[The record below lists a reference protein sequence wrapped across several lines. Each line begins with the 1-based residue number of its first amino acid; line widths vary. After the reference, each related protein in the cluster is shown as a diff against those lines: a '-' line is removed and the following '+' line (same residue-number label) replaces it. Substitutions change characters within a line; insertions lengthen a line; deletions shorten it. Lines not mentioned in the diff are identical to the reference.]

1 MVITK
6 ELGTGYANDGG
17 YYKIWQNIKEQ
28 TTFGGS
34 FTWNKTI
41 KDYYIG
47 GFARFEYYNTSR
59 YEYSVNT
66 DGGMVVPGQWFVDN
80 SKNSKKSDG
89 GLKSEKTYAF
99 CHFCFKFRMEESSL
113 FGCYRT

>member
-1 MVITK
+1 MPMMEAI
-6 ELGTGYANDGG
+6 
-17 YYKIWQNIKEQ
+17 IKFGKTQRNQ

-80 SKNSKKSDG
+80 SKNPKKIRWWI
-89 GLKSEKTYAF
+89 EKRKNV
-99 CHFCFKFRMEESSL
+99 CFLPFL
-113 FGCYRT
+113 L

>member
-1 MVITK
+1 MPMMEAIIKFGNT
-6 ELGTGYANDGG
+6 
-17 YYKIWQNIKEQ
+17 KEQ

-80 SKNSKKSDG
+80 SKNPKIRWWIEKR
-89 GLKSEKTYAF
+89 KTYAF
-99 CHFCFKFRMEESSL
+99 CHFCF
-113 FGCYRT
+113 